1 MSGVD
6 LVEVLGRTLPVIAF
20 LLTITVVAE
29 VADLAGVFDVAGH
42 AAARVAG
49 HRVVLLWLLLAGLAV
64 LVTALLSLDTTA
76 VLLTPVALTV
86 ARQLRLPAAPFALT
100 TLFLA
105 NTASLFLPVANLTN
119 LLAMSR
125 FERLGTGHADYVAM
139 AFLPGVAA
147 VAGTLLVMWVVHRR
161 ELRGSFVRE
170 APAGGHDP
178 VLLRVAAATCVVIG
192 PLFVLGVT
200 PWVVSTAAA
209 TVLVLALR
217 LRAPFLLRHVS
228 VPWVMALVVTVVFL
242 GVQVALDLG
251 GSTVLASLVGDG
263 QGAGDLARVAA
274 VGAVAANAVN
284 NLPAFIA
291 LESVAGDS
299 PRRLMALLVGTN
311 VAPIVTPWGS
321 LATILWWHRV
331 RAAGVVVR
339 WRALVT
345 QGAGVALVAGGA
357 AVLALAVGA

>member
-86 ARQLRLPAAPFALT
+86 ARPLRLPAAPFALT

-178 VLLRVAAATCVVIG
+178 VLLRVAAATCVVR
-192 PLFVLGVT
+192 
-200 PWVVSTAAA
+200 SDE
-209 TVLVLALR
+209 
-217 LRAPFLLRHVS
+217 LLS
-228 VPWVMALVVTVVFL
+228 
-242 GVQVALDLG
+242 
-251 GSTVLASLVGDG
+251 
-263 QGAGDLARVAA
+263 
-274 VGAVAANAVN
+274 
-284 NLPAFIA
+284 
-291 LESVAGDS
+291 
-299 PRRLMALLVGTN
+299 
-311 VAPIVTPWGS
+311 
-321 LATILWWHRV
+321 
-331 RAAGVVVR
+331 
-339 WRALVT
+339 
-345 QGAGVALVAGGA
+345 
-357 AVLALAVGA
+357 